1 MGKIHCKCG
10 SGFRGHGGVGSQPAE
25 TDEKNML
32 INTEK
37 AHDGERVV
45 LLDGFHLQFSL
56 RNDST

>member
-1 MGKIHCKCG
+1 M
-10 SGFRGHGGVGSQPAE
+10 GSQPAE